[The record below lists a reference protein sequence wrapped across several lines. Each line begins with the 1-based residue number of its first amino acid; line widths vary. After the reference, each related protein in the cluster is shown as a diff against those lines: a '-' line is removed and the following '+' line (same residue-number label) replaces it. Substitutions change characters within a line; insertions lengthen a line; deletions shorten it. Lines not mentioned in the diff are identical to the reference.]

1 MSVRLSDCLLN
12 PVEWPEQVRGCAD
25 YPELN
30 KAVILSLEMVELL
43 NGDKDL
49 DLRIKQVLTGLRKL
63 APWLPS
69 PAGSDPRYTRRV
81 WSMAAITSLVPEP
94 LLLYVNQRTSA
105 DEDGFKRWEASLS
118 DHSNI
123 KHVGHPSDLE
133 HMSALLY
140 GSAEY
145 SEAWTPNIAVSR
157 IVIAAYLLAAIQTV
171 LSRVEKNEVS
181 SRRFALPVEATD
193 ALLN

>member
-1 MSVRLSDCLLN
+1 MRLSDCLLN
-12 PVEWPEQVRGCAD
+12 PSEWPEPVRVSAD

-30 KAVILSLEMVELL
+30 EAVILSLEMAELL
-43 NGDKDL
+43 DGDKDL
-49 DLRIKQVLTGLRKL
+49 DLRIKQVLTKLRKI
-63 APWLPS
+63 ACWLPR
-69 PAGSDPRYTRRV
+69 PTGSDPRYTRKI
-81 WSMAAITSLVPEP
+81 WSMAAIAALVPNP
-94 LLLYVNQRTSA
+94 LLLYINQRTSA

-118 DHSNI
+118 DHTNT

-140 GSAEY
+140 GSYEY
-145 SEAWTPNIAVSR
+145 SEAWTPNIAVAR

-171 LSRVEKNEVS
+171 LSRVIKNEVS
-181 SRRFALPVEATD
+181 SRRFALPVDATD